1 MYIIAIAWIYVVL
14 MMALTEASVVAGI
27 STFVF
32 YGLAP
37 LALLLWLLGTPQ
49 RRRARKARED
59 AEALVS
65 ESPAASSLTKT
76 STYSE
81 STAPPQAS
89 ARQPDQ

>member
-65 ESPAASSLTKT
+65 ESPADSSLTKT
-76 STYSE
+76 STSSE

>member
-76 STYSE
+76 STSSE

>member
-65 ESPAASSLTKT
+65 ASPAASSLTET
-76 STYSE
+76 SDASE
-81 STAPPQAS
+81 STAPPQPS